1 MGLDSHI
8 YCVPK
13 NPKNADLDSP
23 LFEYFE
29 GPVDSRSGQK
39 QYFSVYEEIA
49 YWRKN
54 WVITKFFYNLAVDNY
69 GADECNGKY
78 IRFKI
83 SDLGTLIDKL
93 SEYSQNDYD
102 DENGNDYHFLR
113 DDVYKLKK
121 IKLFMEEYYDLF
133 DFYFE
138 GDY

>member
-13 NPKNADLDSP
+13 NPKNTDLDSP

-29 GPVDSRSGQK
+29 CPIESRSGQK
-39 QYFSVYEEIA
+39 TYVSFYEEIA

-54 WVITKFFYNLAVDNY
+54 WVITNFFYGLARSEY
-69 GADECNGKY
+69 HADECNGKY

-83 SDLGTLIDKL
+83 SDIGTLIALL
-93 SEYSQNDYD
+93 SSYTQDDYD
-102 DENGNDYHFLR
+102 GENGNDYHFLR
-113 DDVYKLKK
+113 DDAYKLKK
-121 IKLFMEEYYDLF
+121 IKLFMEEYYDYF

>member
-13 NPKNADLDSP
+13 NPKNEDLDSP

-29 GPVDSRSGQK
+29 GPVESRSGQK

-54 WVITKFFYNLAVDNY
+54 WVITYFFYNLALGTY
-69 GADECNGKY
+69 GADDCNGKY

-83 SDLGTLIDKL
+83 SDIGKLIERL
-93 SEYSQNDYD
+93 SEYTQDDYD
-102 DENGNDYHFLR
+102 SENGNDYHFLR
-113 DDVYKLKK
+113 DDTYKLKK
-121 IKLFMEEYYDLF
+121 IKLFMEEYYDYF